1 MTVPELFG
9 VVTLPKLCTV
19 VTAPNAFGVVTAPL
33 FVLSASLAHRLADCS
48 PIVPLICTKDCASM
62 LTALPM
68 ERLRMADIMLAD
80 DALKVRL
87 MLRLAAAVT
96 DDALAIETARGI
108 VKDPET
114 VTVDALDM
122 VADRGIV
129 REAAMDT
136 VDALAIAT
144 DRGIL
149 RDAATATVDVLAIE
163 AARGMVRD
171 AAAVTVETLEIEAT
185 RDALRDAVT
194 ATDEALA
201 MLAVRSRVTAPES
214 ASGPDASGE
223 KPSISGPVYAK
234 KRIQYLWCNA
244 VKPRSKG

>member
-1 MTVPELFG
+1 MFG

-96 DDALAIETARGI
+96 DDALAMAAERASPRLADADTFDTA
-108 VKDPET
+108 
-114 VTVDALDM
+114 
-122 VADRGIV
+122 
-129 REAAMDT
+129 
-136 VDALAIAT
+136 
-144 DRGIL
+144 
-149 RDAATATVDVLAIE
+149 
-163 AARGMVRD
+163 
-171 AAAVTVETLEIEAT
+171 
-185 RDALRDAVT
+185 
-194 ATDEALA
+194 
-201 MLAVRSRVTAPES
+201 
-214 ASGPDASGE
+214 
-223 KPSISGPVYAK
+223 
-234 KRIQYLWCNA
+234 
-244 VKPRSKG
+244 